1 MHIEKNV
8 CESLIRTLPNILR
21 KSKDCFV
28 ARMDLDEM
36 VVRKELL
43 PKIGQ
48 IGTKL
53 PPIFYTLSREEKKTF
68 CKTLFEL
75 KVPDG
80 CCSNFRNLISL

>member
-8 CESLIRTLPNILR
+8 CESLIRTSPNILK
-21 KSKDCFV
+21 KSKDCF
-28 ARMDLDEM
+28 ASCMDLDAM

-48 IGTKL
+48 TGAKL
-53 PPIFYTLSREEKKTF
+53 PHIYYTLLREEKKTF

-80 CCSNFRNLISL
+80 YCLNFRNLISL